1 MRHLAALALFAG
13 AFVGVALGQPPGPQ
27 DHVYYVP
34 KKGAAVKNE
43 DAEVKVDA
51 SGVKIT
57 NTLKMTTTVTAA
69 DVVRTY
75 PVDLKE
81 APRAELNAVV
91 NLEVAKDWDKAR
103 AGYEGLK
110 EKHKTGASDRLRKW
124 LAFRI
129 AYTTARGADDTPA
142 DSGWKD
148 KAEAGLKLL
157 TDYLS
162 DYPAGWE
169 AWAATRTAARISHEL
184 GKSDNAARLWAKAAK
199 AADLT
204 PDLRVEAAYQE
215 ADALFRAGRFP
226 EAASKAGEAIPKA
239 APGAPKERL
248 NLIVVAAKAA
258 GSNPLD
264 GVAAVEAEVGKT
276 KDAAVRA
283 TGYALMGEL
292 YLAAKK
298 PREAMWALLWVEV
311 VYNQDREE
319 VAKALAR
326 LTEVFRQLGDEDR
339 ERAYQDR
346 MRRNRSLLL

>member
-110 EKHKTGASDRLRKW
+110 EKYKTGASDRLRKW
-124 LAFRI
+124 LAFRT
-129 AYTTARGADDTPA
+129 AYTTAR
-142 DSGWKD
+142 
-148 KAEAGLKLL
+148 
-157 TDYLS
+157 
-162 DYPAGWE
+162 
-169 AWAATRTAARISHEL
+169 
-184 GKSDNAARLWAKAAK
+184 
-199 AADLT
+199 
-204 PDLRVEAAYQE
+204 
-215 ADALFRAGRFP
+215 
-226 EAASKAGEAIPKA
+226 AASGNRPARNRAS
-239 APGAPKERL
+239 
-248 NLIVVAAKAA
+248 A
-258 GSNPLD
+258 GSPRP
-264 GVAAVEAEVGKT
+264 
-276 KDAAVRA
+276 RA
-283 TGYALMGEL
+283 RRARPSRRP
-292 YLAAKK
+292 
-298 PREAMWALLWVEV
+298 PRAP
-311 VYNQDREE
+311 
-319 VAKALAR
+319 
-326 LTEVFRQLGDEDR
+326 
-339 ERAYQDR
+339 
-346 MRRNRSLLL
+346 RRSG